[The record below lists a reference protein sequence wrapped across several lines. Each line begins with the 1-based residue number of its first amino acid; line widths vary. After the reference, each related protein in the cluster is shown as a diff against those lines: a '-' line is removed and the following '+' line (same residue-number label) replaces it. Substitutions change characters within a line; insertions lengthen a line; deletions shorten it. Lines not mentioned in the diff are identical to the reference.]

1 MKVQI
6 SHTIETD
13 TIPEKVHELTEELN
27 NKIHTEV
34 VCRLVNA
41 SRVVSTRDKDSVE
54 YALKDLI
61 PMRETLQ
68 DIASLY
74 DDILSITHGYLQV
87 LDNLEKETIQR
98 AAASNA
104 SLQETIKAAQQVV
117 ASTSDQEVP
126 LKEDTSKKKKA
137 SKAK

>member
-6 SHTIETD
+6 SHSIETD
-13 TIPEKVHELTEELN
+13 TIPEKVQELTEELN

-41 SRVVSTRDKDSVE
+41 SRIVSTRDKDSVE
-54 YALKDLI
+54 FALKDLI
-61 PMRETLQ
+61 PMRDTLQ

-87 LDNLEKETIQR
+87 LEALQQEALNRATATTAELQNTIQ
-98 AAASNA
+98 
-104 SLQETIKAAQQVV
+104 AAQQAV
-117 ASTSDQEVP
+117 AATADQAVP
-126 LKEDTSKKKKA
+126 ASETTAKKKKT

>member
-6 SHTIETD
+6 SHSIETD
-13 TIPEKVHELTEELN
+13 TIPEKVQELTEELN

-41 SRVVSTRDKDSVE
+41 SRIVSTRDRDSVE
-54 YALKDLI
+54 FALKDLI
-61 PMRETLQ
+61 PMRDTLQ

-87 LDNLEKETIQR
+87 LEALQQEALNRATATTAELQNTIQ
-98 AAASNA
+98 
-104 SLQETIKAAQQVV
+104 AAQQAVAATTDQVV
-117 ASTSDQEVP
+117 PTAET
-126 LKEDTSKKKKA
+126 TAKKKKT

>member
-6 SHTIETD
+6 SHSIETD
-13 TIPEKVHELTEELN
+13 TIPEKVQELTEELN

-41 SRVVSTRDKDSVE
+41 SRIVSTRDKDSVE
-54 YALKDLI
+54 FALKDLI
-61 PMRETLQ
+61 PMRDTLQ

-87 LDNLEKETIQR
+87 LEALQQEALNRATATTAELQNTIQ
-98 AAASNA
+98 
-104 SLQETIKAAQQVV
+104 AAQQAVAATTDQVV
-117 ASTSDQEVP
+117 PTAENTA
-126 LKEDTSKKKKA
+126 KKKKT

>member
-6 SHTIETD
+6 SHSIETD
-13 TIPEKVHELTEELN
+13 TIPEKVQELTEELN

-41 SRVVSTRDKDSVE
+41 SRIVSTRDRDSVE
-54 YALKDLI
+54 FALKDLV
-61 PMRETLQ
+61 PMRDTLQ

-87 LDNLEKETIQR
+87 LEALQQEALSRATATTAELQNTIQ
-98 AAASNA
+98 
-104 SLQETIKAAQQVV
+104 AAQQAV
-117 ASTSDQEVP
+117 AATADQAVP
-126 LKEDTSKKKKA
+126 AENTTAKKKKT